1 MRETIAK
8 DLRESQVTTALMET
22 IFKNCTVS
30 EVPQKLVDNEVSN
43 VIKQLKFSALQYSL
57 DYTTLMSYYYGV
69 DSEEAFRT
77 KYEEDIRNSISQ
89 YMTLLAIAEQ
99 ENLIATEQNV
109 KDYFKAEKDADD
121 ISSYVEQY
129 GYGYIYR
136 AVTINNVG
144 EFLAAQSPAP
154 AYTEISEI
162 IVPAVTDN
170 GADANETNTE
180 GPAA

>member
-1 MRETIAK
+1 
-8 DLRESQVTTALMET
+8 
-22 IFKNCTVS
+22 
-30 EVPQKLVDNEVSN
+30 
-43 VIKQLKFSALQYSL
+43 
-57 DYTTLMSYYYGV
+57 
-69 DSEEAFRT
+69 
-77 KYEEDIRNSISQ
+77 
-89 YMTLLAIAEQ
+89 MTLLAIAEQ

-109 KDYFKAEKDADD
+109 KDYFKAEMDADD

-136 AVTINNVG
+136 TVTINNVG
-144 EFLAAQSPAP
+144 EFLAEQSPAP